1 MRVDELLES
10 GGVKLFFLFFLRVLF
25 GITKLL
31 CCCVDILF
39 WLERWEGV
47 VVIAYVFG
55 RSLVRCEGRRM
66 GRERR
71 VKVTL
76 SIFLLCFC

>member
-1 MRVDELLES
+1 MLSYSFYFV
-10 GGVKLFFLFFLRVLF
+10 LRVLF

-31 CCCVDILF
+31 CCCVDIIF

-66 GRERR
+66 GRERGGL
-71 VKVTL
+71 KLL
-76 SIFLLCFC
+76 SPYFYYVFVRKYQTVF